1 MKGSEYSITD
11 IRVKSMHY
19 TGIIA
24 QSYTNY
30 SENLSKYDSKP

>member
-1 MKGSEYSITD
+1 MKGSEYSITE
-11 IRVKSMHY
+11 IRAKTIHY

-24 QSYTNY
+24 LSYTNN